1 MLFPLKPE
9 PAAGNTPNEISKGPL
24 DTDNAGGRSV
34 DDRRDKSDKTEKM
47 SKKCIVLTSNMATG
61 LNLTAQKNMVDKLDG
76 QKVVYENVEA
86 VEQVDKR
93 NELFGI
99 SGKKGLF
106 PQVGGPEAVRDN
118 SVVICNDLNDRL

>member
-1 MLFPLKPE
+1 
-9 PAAGNTPNEISKGPL
+9 
-24 DTDNAGGRSV
+24 
-34 DDRRDKSDKTEKM
+34 M
-47 SKKCIVLTSNMATG
+47 SKKCIVLTSNMASG

-86 VEQVDKR
+86 IEQVDKR
-93 NELFGI
+93 NELFEI

-118 SVVICNDLNDRL
+118 SVVICNDRNDRL

>member
-1 MLFPLKPE
+1 
-9 PAAGNTPNEISKGPL
+9 
-24 DTDNAGGRSV
+24 
-34 DDRRDKSDKTEKM
+34 
-47 SKKCIVLTSNMATG
+47 MASG

-106 PQVGGPEAVRDN
+106 PQVGGREAVRNN
-118 SVVICNDLNDRL
+118 SVVICNDRNDRL